1 MARNMIAIIRDLL
14 RVPEVSDLVRKVAV
28 LLLFIAAL
36 FVYLLTDEGVLTI
49 AVNLPLRIV
58 DAVHPLLFVTHTDL
72 SHTAS
77 LDSASWR
84 VADST
89 ALTLVTARFTYGRW
103 FFHPWMKKWTDRRG
117 ARGQGGVS

>member
-1 MARNMIAIIRDLL
+1 MCIRDS
-14 RVPEVSDLVRKVAV
+14 SDLARRVAV

-36 FVYLLTDEGVLTI
+36 FLYLLTDEGVLTL

-58 DAVHPLLFVTHTDL
+58 DAVHPFLFVTHTDL

-89 ALTLVTARFTYGRW
+89 ALTLVTARFIHGRW
-103 FFHPWMKKWTDRRG
+103 LYHPWMTKWTDRRG
-117 ARGQGGVS
+117 ARGQEGVS